1 MKNMMQIKI
10 KAFTLVEMLFT
21 LVIISILLLL
31 FVPNLSKQ
39 KDAVKDTGGAAVVKV
54 VESQAEL
61 FELNHTGGVSLS
73 KLVEAGSITAEQS
86 QTYKEYYAKHTD
98 KTPAVAP

>member
-1 MKNMMQIKI
+1 MKKLMQIKT

>member
-1 MKNMMQIKI
+1 MKKLMKIKT

-61 FELNHTGGVSLS
+61 FELHHTGSVSLS

>member
-1 MKNMMQIKI
+1 MKKLMKIKT

-86 QTYKEYYAKHTD
+86 QTYKEYYATHTD

>member
-1 MKNMMQIKI
+1 MKKLMKIKA

-61 FELNHTGGVSLS
+61 FELNHTGGVRLS
-73 KLVEAGSITAEQS
+73 K
-86 QTYKEYYAKHTD
+86 
-98 KTPAVAP
+98 

>member
-1 MKNMMQIKI
+1 MKKLINIKT

>member
-1 MKNMMQIKI
+1 MKKI
-10 KAFTLVEMLFT
+10 LNLKAKAFTLVEMLFT

-61 FELNHTGGVSLS
+61 FEMNNTSGASLS
-73 KLVEAGSITAEQS
+73 KLVESGSITSEQS

-98 KTPAVAP
+98 KTPAVTP

>member
-1 MKNMMQIKI
+1 MKKMMQIKT

-86 QTYKEYYAKHTD
+86 QTYKGYYAKHTD

>member
-1 MKNMMQIKI
+1 MKKLTNIKT
-10 KAFTLVEMLFT
+10 KAFNLVEMLFT

>member
-1 MKNMMQIKI
+1 MKKLTNIKT

-21 LVIISILLLL
+21 LVSISILLLL

>member
-1 MKNMMQIKI
+1 MKKMMQIKT
-10 KAFTLVEMLFT
+10 KAFTLVEMLIT

>member
-1 MKNMMQIKI
+1 MKKLMKIKA

-39 KDAVKDTGGAAVVKV
+39 KDAVKNTGGAAVVKV

>member
-1 MKNMMQIKI
+1 MKKLTKIKT

>member
-1 MKNMMQIKI
+1 MQRLLTFKA
-10 KAFTLVEMLFT
+10 KAFTLIEMLFV
-21 LVIISILLLL
+21 LIVISVLLLL

-39 KDAVKDTGGAAVVKV
+39 KDAVKDTGGEAVVKV

-61 FELNHTGGVSLS
+61 YEMKNAGDATLSNLVSS
-73 KLVEAGSITAEQS
+73 GSITDKQA

-98 KTPAVAP
+98 KTPSVAP

>member
-1 MKNMMQIKI
+1 MKKLMKIKT

-39 KDAVKDTGGAAVVKV
+39 KEAVKDTGGAAVVKV

>member
-1 MKNMMQIKI
+1 
-10 KAFTLVEMLFT
+10 
-21 LVIISILLLL
+21 
-31 FVPNLSKQ
+31 
-39 KDAVKDTGGAAVVKV
+39 VVKV